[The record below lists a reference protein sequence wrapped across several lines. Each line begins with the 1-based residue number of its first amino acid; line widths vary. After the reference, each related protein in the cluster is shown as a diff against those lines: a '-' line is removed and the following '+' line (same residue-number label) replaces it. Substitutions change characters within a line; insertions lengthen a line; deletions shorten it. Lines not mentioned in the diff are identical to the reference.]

1 MSMTAQQSPTNPAE
15 NPKPNVRSSWPI
27 YLGAAL
33 IAGLV
38 GGFISLFFLADS
50 LAALGIPDPGRLTTF
65 GLPFFRAIAWI
76 LMALS
81 VGSFLTSA
89 FFISPA
95 IPEKDNSRLNEA
107 TLTVDGF
114 IAKRTGSFAAFG
126 VALIALLEAPL
137 VMSDVSGTPLPQVLN
152 VQMMSMALDQVATAQ
167 VWVITAVI
175 AAVVGV
181 LGLLSFKWAMQPV
194 LFVLA
199 VLMLVPLGMEGH
211 SASGGD
217 HDYGTN
223 SFLWH
228 LVFMALWIG
237 GIMGLI
243 AHGRRLGPDMTMAVR
258 RYSSLALVAAVVM
271 AISGLVNASIR
282 IEFSDWFTTRYG
294 LIIVAKTTLTLL
306 LVFFGFV
313 HRQLTIPKLAKKPQL
328 FIRVAIVELA
338 VMAATAGVAITM
350 GRTPPPPPRDPNLN
364 SMQIVM
370 GFELNEPLTWGNV
383 LTQWRFDVM
392 FGTIG
397 LILAAL
403 YAYALWKLHKRGLSW
418 STWRT
423 TWWMLGSLGL
433 TVFMSSGAGMFIPAT
448 YSIHMLG
455 HMVLS
460 MVIPLC
466 WVLGAPLTL
475 IMEAFESGRPGK
487 PTVHDWAV
495 ALTKSKILRVIT
507 HPIVNVLQFLFF
519 FYVLYISFE
528 LYQFAISEHAGHVI
542 MNFTFLIS
550 GYIYFWEVIGP
561 DPIPKRSKTL
571 IRLGILFASMP
582 IHLFM
587 GVYLMQL
594 NEILGLEYYLSLDL
608 PWDPDLLQDQKVGGG
623 IAWAFG
629 QFPLA
634 IVFALLFTT
643 WLREDRSD
651 SKFYDAKAEVDGDK
665 EMEEY
670 NQMLAQL
677 GQREN
682 GGRFRER

>member
-1 MSMTAQQSPTNPAE
+1 MTSQQSPATPAV
-15 NPKPNVRSSWPI
+15 PPARNVRSSWPI
-27 YLGAAL
+27 YVGAAI

-65 GLPFFRAIAWI
+65 GLPFFRAVVWI

-89 FFISPA
+89 FFINPVV
-95 IPEKDNSRLNEA
+95 PDKDNARLNEA

-114 IAKRTGSFAAFG
+114 IAKRTGSFAAFC
-126 VALIALLEAPL
+126 VALVALVEAPL
-137 VMSDVSGTPLPQVLN
+137 VMSDVSGTPLTQVLN

-167 VWVITAVI
+167 VWVVTAVMS
-175 AAVVGV
+175 AAVGV
-181 LGLLSFKWAMQPV
+181 LGLVSNKWTMQPV
-194 LFVLA
+194 LFVLSI
-199 VLMLVPLGMEGH
+199 LMVVPLGMEGH

-228 LVFMALWIG
+228 LVFMVLWIG
-237 GIMGLI
+237 GILALI

-258 RYSSLALVAAVVM
+258 RYSTLALVAAGAM
-271 AISGLVNASIR
+271 TISGLVNAAIR

-294 LIIVAKTTLTLL
+294 LIIVAKTALTLL
-306 LVFFGFV
+306 LVFFGFI
-313 HRQLTIPKLAKKPQL
+313 HRQITIPQLGKKPQL
-328 FIRVAIVELA
+328 FLRVAIIEVA
-338 VMAATAGVAITM
+338 VMATTAGVAITM

-370 GFELNEPLTWGNV
+370 GFELSEAPSWGNM
-383 LTQWRFDVM
+383 LTQFRFDVM

-403 YAYALWKLHKRGLSW
+403 YAYALWHVRRRGLAW
-418 STWRT
+418 SGLRT

-433 TVFMSSGAGMFIPAT
+433 TVFMSTGTGMYIPAT
-448 YSIHMLG
+448 YSMHMLG

-460 MVIPLC
+460 MVIPLML
-466 WVLGAPLTL
+466 VLGAPLTL

-487 PTVHDWAV
+487 PTIHDWAV
-495 ALTKSKILRVIT
+495 ALTKSKILGFIT
-507 HPIVNVLQFLFF
+507 NPIVNVLQFLFF
-519 FYVLYISFE
+519 FYVLYLSFD
-528 LYQFAISEHAGHVI
+528 LYQLAISEHAGHVL
-542 MNFTFLIS
+542 MNFAFLIS
-550 GYIYFWEVIGP
+550 GYIYFWEVVGP

-594 NEILGLEYYLSLDL
+594 NEILGLQYYLSLEI
-608 PWDPDLLQDQKVGGG
+608 PWDHDLMQDQKVGGG
-623 IAWAFG
+623 IAWGFG
-629 QFPLA
+629 QFPLV
-634 IVFALLFTT
+634 IVFGKLFVD
-643 WLREDRSD
+643 WLREDRAE
-651 SKFYDAKAEVDGDK
+651 SKFYDAKAEVDGDVD
-665 EMEEY
+665 MEEY
-670 NQMLAQL
+670 NKMLAEL
-677 GQREN
+677 SRRNNRGS
-682 GGRFRER
+682 

>member
-1 MSMTAQQSPTNPAE
+1 MTSQQSPAHPAVP
-15 NPKPNVRSSWPI
+15 PKSNVRSTWPI
-27 YLGAAL
+27 YVGAAI

-65 GLPFFRAIAWI
+65 GLPFFRAVAWI

-89 FFISPA
+89 FFINPVV
-95 IPEKDNSRLNEA
+95 PDKDNARLNEA

-114 IAKRTGSFAAFG
+114 IAKRTGSFAAFC
-126 VALIALLEAPL
+126 VALVALVEAPL
-137 VMSDVSGTPLPQVLN
+137 VMSDVSGTPLTQVLN
-152 VQMMSMALDQVATAQ
+152 LQMMSMALDQVATAQ
-167 VWVITAVI
+167 VWGVTAVM
-175 AAVVGV
+175 AAAVGV
-181 LGLLSFKWAMQPV
+181 LGLVSNKWTMQPV
-194 LFVLA
+194 LFVLS
-199 VLMLVPLGMEGH
+199 VLMVVPLGMEGH

-228 LVFMALWIG
+228 LVFMVLWIG
-237 GIMGLI
+237 GILGLI

-258 RYSSLALVAAVVM
+258 RYSTLALVAAGAM
-271 AISGLVNASIR
+271 TISGLVNAAIR

-294 LIIVAKTTLTLL
+294 LIIVAKTALTLL
-306 LVFFGFV
+306 LVFFGFI
-313 HRQLTIPKLAKKPQL
+313 HRQITIPQLAKKPQL
-328 FIRVAIVELA
+328 FLRVAIIEVA

-370 GFELNEPLTWGNV
+370 GFELSEAPSWGNM
-383 LTQWRFDVM
+383 LTQFRFDVM

-397 LILAAL
+397 LIFAAL
-403 YAYALWKLHKRGLSW
+403 YAYALWHVRRRGLEW
-418 STWRT
+418 SGWRT

-433 TVFMSSGAGMFIPAT
+433 TVFMSTGTGMYIPAT
-448 YSIHMLG
+448 YSMHMLG

-460 MVIPLC
+460 MVIPLML
-466 WVLGAPLTL
+466 VLGAPLTL

-487 PTVHDWAV
+487 PTIHDWAV
-495 ALTKSKILRVIT
+495 ALTKSKILGFIT
-507 HPIVNVLQFLFF
+507 NPIVNVLQFLFF
-519 FYVLYISFE
+519 FYVLYLSFD
-528 LYQFAISEHAGHVI
+528 LYQLAISEHAGHVL
-542 MNFTFLIS
+542 MNFAFLIS
-550 GYIYFWEVIGP
+550 GYIYFWEVVGP

-594 NEILGLEYYLSLDL
+594 NEILGLQYYLSLEI
-608 PWDPDLLQDQKVGGG
+608 PWDHDLMQDQKVGGG
-623 IAWAFG
+623 IAWGFG
-629 QFPLA
+629 QFPLV
-634 IVFALLFTT
+634 IVFGKLFVD
-643 WLREDRSD
+643 WLREDRAE
-651 SKFYDAKAEVDGDK
+651 SKFYDAKAEVDGDVD
-665 EMEEY
+665 MEEY
-670 NQMLAQL
+670 NKMLAEL
-677 GQREN
+677 SRRNNRGN
-682 GGRFRER
+682 

>member
-1 MSMTAQQSPTNPAE
+1 MTSQQSPAHPAVQ
-15 NPKPNVRSSWPI
+15 PKSNVRSTWPI
-27 YLGAAL
+27 YVGAAI

-65 GLPFFRAIAWI
+65 GLPFFRAVAWI

-89 FFISPA
+89 FFINPVV
-95 IPEKDNSRLNEA
+95 PEKDNARLNEA

-114 IAKRTGSFAAFG
+114 IAKRTGSFAAFC
-126 VALIALLEAPL
+126 VALVALVEAPL
-137 VMSDVSGTPLPQVLN
+137 VMSDVSGTPLTQVLN

-167 VWVITAVI
+167 VWVVTAVM
-175 AAVVGV
+175 AAAVGV
-181 LGLLSFKWAMQPV
+181 LGLVSNKWTMQPV
-194 LFVLA
+194 LFVLS
-199 VLMLVPLGMEGH
+199 VLMVVPLGMEGH

-228 LVFMALWIG
+228 LVFMVLWIG
-237 GIMGLI
+237 GILALI

-258 RYSSLALVAAVVM
+258 RYSTLALVAAGAM
-271 AISGLVNASIR
+271 TISGLVNAAIR

-294 LIIVAKTTLTLL
+294 LIIVAKTALTLL

-313 HRQLTIPKLAKKPQL
+313 HRQITIPQLAKKPQL
-328 FIRVAIVELA
+328 FLRVAIIEVA

-370 GFELNEPLTWGNV
+370 GFELSEAPSWGNM
-383 LTQWRFDVM
+383 LTQFRFDVM

-397 LILAAL
+397 LVLAAL
-403 YAYALWKLHKRGLSW
+403 YAYALWRVRRRGLEW
-418 STWRT
+418 SGWRT

-433 TVFMSSGAGMFIPAT
+433 TVFMSTGTGMYIPAT
-448 YSIHMLG
+448 YSMHMLG

-460 MVIPLC
+460 MVIPLML
-466 WVLGAPLTL
+466 VLGAPLTL
-475 IMEAFESGRPGK
+475 IMEAFESGRPGR
-487 PTVHDWAV
+487 PSIHDWAV
-495 ALTKSKILRVIT
+495 ALTKSKILGFIT
-507 HPIVNVLQFLFF
+507 NPIVNVLQFLFF
-519 FYVLYISFE
+519 FYVLYLSFD
-528 LYQFAISEHAGHVI
+528 LYQLAISEHAGHVL
-542 MNFTFLIS
+542 MNFAFLIS
-550 GYIYFWEVIGP
+550 GYIYFWEVVGP

-594 NEILGLEYYLSLDL
+594 NEILGLQYYLSLEI
-608 PWDPDLLQDQKVGGG
+608 PWDHDLMQDQKVGGG
-623 IAWAFG
+623 IAWGFG
-629 QFPLA
+629 QFPLV
-634 IVFALLFTT
+634 IVFGKLFVD
-643 WLREDRSD
+643 WLREDRAE
-651 SKFYDAKAEVDGDK
+651 SKFYDAKAEVDGDVD
-665 EMEEY
+665 MEEY
-670 NQMLAQL
+670 NKMLAEL
-677 GQREN
+677 SRRNNRGN
-682 GGRFRER
+682 

>member
-1 MSMTAQQSPTNPAE
+1 MTSQQSPAQPAVP
-15 NPKPNVRSSWPI
+15 PKSNVRSSWPI
-27 YLGAAL
+27 YVVAAL

-81 VGSFLTSA
+81 IGSFMTTA
-89 FFISPA
+89 FFISPD

-107 TLTVDGF
+107 RLTVDGF
-114 IAKRTGSFAAFG
+114 IAKRTGAVAAFG
-126 VALIALLEAPL
+126 VAIIGLLEAPL
-137 VMSDVSGTPLPQVLN
+137 VMSDVSGTPIGQVLN
-152 VQMMSMALDQVATAQ
+152 VQMMSMALEQVATAQ
-167 VWVITAVI
+167 VWLITTGIAV
-175 AAVVGV
+175 VVGV
-181 LGLLSFKWAMQPV
+181 LALVNNKWSMQPV

-199 VLMLVPLGMEGH
+199 VLMIVPLGMEGH

-223 SFLWH
+223 TFLWH
-228 LVFMALWIG
+228 LLFMALWIG
-237 GIMGLI
+237 GLLGLI
-243 AHGRRLGPDMTMAVR
+243 AHGRRLGPDMSTAVR
-258 RYSSLALVAAVVM
+258 RYSTLALVAAGAMV
-271 AISGLVNASIR
+271 ISGLINAAIR

-294 LIIVAKTTLTLL
+294 LIIVTKTALTLVL
-306 LVFFGFV
+306 IFIGFV
-313 HRQLTIPKLAKKPQL
+313 HRQITIPQLKKKPRL
-328 FIRVAIVELA
+328 FLRVSIVEVA

-370 GFELNEPLTWGNV
+370 GFELQEAPEMSNM
-383 LTQWRFDVM
+383 LTQFRFDIM

-397 LILAAL
+397 LVLAAL
-403 YAYALWKLHKRGLSW
+403 YAYALWNLRKRGLTW
-418 STWRT
+418 SKART

-433 TVFMSSGAGMFIPAT
+433 TVYMSTGLGMYIPAT
-448 YSIHMLG
+448 YSMHMLG

-460 MVIPLC
+460 MVFPLLLA
-466 WVLGAPLTL
+466 LGAPLTL
-475 IMEAFESGRPGK
+475 ILEAFEPGRPGK
-487 PTVHDWAV
+487 PTIHDWVV
-495 ALTKSKILRVIT
+495 ALTKSKTLAFIT

-519 FYVLYISFE
+519 FWVLYLSND
-528 LYQFAISEHAGHVI
+528 LYQLAISEHAGHVL

-550 GYIYFWEVIGP
+550 GYIYFWEVVGP
-561 DPIPKRSKTL
+561 DPLPKRASTI

-594 NEILGLEYYLSLDL
+594 TEIMGLAYYQSLEI
-608 PWDPDLLQDQKVGGG
+608 PWPHDFLDDQKVGGG
-623 IAWAFG
+623 IAWGFG

-634 IVFALLFTT
+634 IVFGKLALD
-643 WLREDRSD
+643 WLREDRSE
-651 SKFYDAKAEVDGDK
+651 SRFYDARAEVEGDVD
-665 EMEEY
+665 MDEY
-670 NQMLAQL
+670 NKMLAELSQD
-677 GQREN
+677 GNQ
-682 GGRFRER
+682 GHFRQQ

>member
-1 MSMTAQQSPTNPAE
+1 MSMTSQQSPAPPAVP
-15 NPKPNVRSSWPI
+15 PKSNVRSTWPI
-27 YLGAAL
+27 YVGAAI

-65 GLPFFRAIAWI
+65 GLPFFRAVAWI

-81 VGSFLTSA
+81 VASFLTSA
-89 FFISPA
+89 FFINPVV
-95 IPEKDNSRLNEA
+95 PDKDNARLNEA

-114 IAKRTGSFAAFG
+114 IAKRTGSFAAFC
-126 VALIALLEAPL
+126 VALVALVEAPL
-137 VMSDVSGTPLPQVLN
+137 VMSDVSGTPLTQVLN

-167 VWVITAVI
+167 VWVVTAVM
-175 AAVVGV
+175 AAAVGV
-181 LGLLSFKWAMQPV
+181 LGLVSNKWTMQPV
-194 LFVLA
+194 LFVLSI
-199 VLMLVPLGMEGH
+199 LMVVPLGMEGH

-228 LVFMALWIG
+228 LLFMVLWIG
-237 GIMGLI
+237 GILGLI

-258 RYSSLALVAAVVM
+258 RYSTLALVAAGAM
-271 AISGLVNASIR
+271 TISGLVNAAIR

-294 LIIVAKTTLTLL
+294 LIIVAKTALTLL
-306 LVFFGFV
+306 LVFFGFI
-313 HRQLTIPKLAKKPQL
+313 HRQITIPQLGKKPQL
-328 FIRVAIVELA
+328 FLRVAIIEVA
-338 VMAATAGVAITM
+338 VMATTAGVAITM

-370 GFELNEPLTWGNV
+370 GFELSEAPSWGNM
-383 LTQWRFDVM
+383 LTQFRFDVM

-403 YAYALWKLHKRGLSW
+403 YAYALWHVRRRGLAW
-418 STWRT
+418 SGWRT

-433 TVFMSSGAGMFIPAT
+433 TVFMSTGTGMYIPAT
-448 YSIHMLG
+448 YSMHMLG

-460 MVIPLC
+460 MVIPLML
-466 WVLGAPLTL
+466 VLGAPLTL

-487 PTVHDWAV
+487 PTIHDWAV
-495 ALTKSKILRVIT
+495 ALTKSKILGFIT
-507 HPIVNVLQFLFF
+507 NPIVNVLQFLFF
-519 FYVLYISFE
+519 FYVLYLSFG
-528 LYQFAISEHAGHVI
+528 LYQLAISEHAGHVL
-542 MNFTFLIS
+542 MNFAFLIS
-550 GYIYFWEVIGP
+550 GYIYFWEVVGP

-594 NEILGLEYYLSLDL
+594 NEILGLEYYLSLEI
-608 PWDPDLLQDQKVGGG
+608 PWDHDLMQDQKVGGG
-623 IAWAFG
+623 IAWGFG
-629 QFPLA
+629 QFPLV
-634 IVFALLFTT
+634 IVFGKLFVE
-643 WLREDRSD
+643 WLREDRAE
-651 SKFYDAKAEVDGDK
+651 SKFYDAKAEVDGDVD
-665 EMEEY
+665 MEEY
-670 NQMLAQL
+670 NKMLAEL
-677 GQREN
+677 SRRNNRGN
-682 GGRFRER
+682 